1 MRRHN
6 PKHNRRKINKRVIPN
21 IFTVLNMFLGFM
33 AIAQLMKGRIDLAG
47 WLIFTAG
54 AMDAIDGKL
63 ARMVGI
69 PSKFGTEFDSFAD
82 TISFCVAPALLIYV
96 SWVNGMPPLLAGII
110 AFTPILFGTIR
121 LARFNLLQDENPTPY
136 FIGIPTPLAAL
147 GLFSYSL
154 FSLAIY
160 GHPGDPR
167 IGLFLAVILGAMMI
181 SPIRFGKFPIL
192 SFKISSSNS
201 RSLLGVLITLVAI
214 LIWKGTIIFPLFLL
228 YVTWSIVN
236 WMIYPQRFEVVR
248 DDQSI

>member
-1 MRRHN
+1 
-6 PKHNRRKINKRVIPN
+6 
-21 IFTVLNMFLGFM
+21 
-33 AIAQLMKGRIDLAG
+33 
-47 WLIFTAG
+47 
-54 AMDAIDGKL
+54 
-63 ARMVGI
+63 
-69 PSKFGTEFDSFAD
+69 
-82 TISFCVAPALLIYV
+82 
-96 SWVNGMPPLLAGII
+96 MPPLLAGII

-121 LARFNLLQDENPTPY
+121 LARFNLLQDDNPTPY

-154 FSLAIY
+154 FSLSIY

-167 IGLFLAVILGAMMI
+167 IGLFMAVILGAMMI

-192 SFKISSSNS
+192 SFKVSSSNS
-201 RSLLGVLITLVAI
+201 RSLLGVLITLIAI

-236 WMIYPQRFEVVR
+236 WMIYPQRFEVVQ